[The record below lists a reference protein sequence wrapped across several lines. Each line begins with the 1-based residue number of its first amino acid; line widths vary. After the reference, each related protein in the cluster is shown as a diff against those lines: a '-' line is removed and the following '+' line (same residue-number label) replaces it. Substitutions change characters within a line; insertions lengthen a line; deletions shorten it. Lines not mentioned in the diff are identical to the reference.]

1 MIQTPEMV
9 DDATTLFPSL
19 TVATRDRRFFRAR
32 EFMRDAK
39 LDGLVLFGLRGREHF
54 DHYFTN
60 EAFDG
65 AAVLPLDG
73 AAAQLAPTPLR
84 TLARFDAVGATRE
97 RWVADVR
104 TGSIPANL
112 AAVLRERG
120 LDRARIGV
128 VGLDSHYPSEPQGVV
143 PYPMWS
149 AIQQAL
155 PGVKFEEIS
164 AAFALDML
172 PKGEEELRMLRRGA
186 AIGEAACEA
195 FLAACREGALE
206 SEVYAAVV
214 HAIHVRGATTVP
226 PHMLLRSG
234 TETLGWGPPEW
245 LFGGGVPRTLARGD
259 LIGAEIFSVLG
270 GLETQQ
276 QMVVSIGEPSAE
288 QKLLADVARASY
300 EIGVGMLRPGVRF
313 ASVCEAMQRPLIDA
327 NCWNLGPLIQ
337 TTSPLILNGGMR
349 LGADQQPGLRGVPV
363 PPPQP
368 PDGDVTIQP
377 GTVFAVEPN
386 ALRDKRR
393 VCVGGTVLVTE
404 DGCEE
409 LNRLPCHLNVVAV

>member
-1 MIQTPEMV
+1 V
-9 DDATTLFPSL
+9 AADADLFPAL
-19 TVATRDRRFFRAR
+19 TVTTRDQRFARAR
-32 EFMRDAK
+32 AFMQREG

-73 AAAQLAPTPLR
+73 PAAQLVPTPLR
-84 TLARFDAVGATRE
+84 TLGRFDAVGATRE
-97 RWVADVR
+97 RWVQDVR

-112 AAVLRERG
+112 AAVLRERR

-149 AIQQAL
+149 AIQQVL
-155 PGVKFEEIS
+155 TEVNFVEVS
-164 AAFALDML
+164 APFALQAL
-172 PKGEEELRMLRRGA
+172 PKGEEELRLIRRAA

-195 FLAACREGALE
+195 FLAACGEGALE
-206 SEVYAAVV
+206 TEVYAAVV
-214 HAIHVRGATTVP
+214 HAIHIRGAATVP
-226 PHMLLRSG
+226 PNMLLRSG

-245 LFGGGVPRTLARGD
+245 LFSGGPPRRLQAGD
-259 LIGAEIFSVLG
+259 LIGAEIFSVFG

-276 QMVVSIGEPSAE
+276 QMVASIGEPTAE
-288 QKLLADVARASY
+288 QTYLAEVARASY
-300 EIGVGMLRPGVRF
+300 EIGIGMLRPGVRF
-313 ASVCEAMQRPLIDA
+313 VQVCEAMQQPLIQA
-327 NCWNLGPLIQ
+327 GCWNLGPLIQ

-349 LGADQQPGLRGVPV
+349 LGADQQPGLRGVPI

-368 PDGDVTIQP
+368 PDGDVVIQA

-393 VCVGGTVLVTE
+393 VCVGGTVVVT
-404 DGCEE
+404 DSGCEE
-409 LNRLPCHLNVVAV
+409 LNQMSCRLNVVPV